1 MMNQP
6 VAFSWNKQASEAASK
21 LAPLRVL
28 QIPVHMKATF
38 FLLFM
43 NLVKTDRSHRRLF
56 YPSMLT
62 DKKPIFYAS
71 TLAVMAARHLAWG

>member
-1 MMNQP
+1 ME
-6 VAFSWNKQASEAASK
+6 QAGLKPLSK
-21 LAPLRVL
+21 LAQLRVL
-28 QIPVHMKATF
+28 QIPAHMKATF

-71 TLAVMAARHLAWG
+71 TFLAVMAARHLAWG